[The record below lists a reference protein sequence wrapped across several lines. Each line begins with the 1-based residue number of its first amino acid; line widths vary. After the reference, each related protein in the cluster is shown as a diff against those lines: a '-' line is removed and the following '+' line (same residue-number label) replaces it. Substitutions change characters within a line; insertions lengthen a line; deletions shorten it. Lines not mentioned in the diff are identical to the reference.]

1 MPPCPGDEGIAVGCA
16 AFGWHQRHLLLPSTS
31 DSSGPLE
38 DRSQS
43 SNSLAPPLTSYA
55 PAPNGADR
63 SARIANAGGGSEE
76 TLGHGVSAGMGMRVG
91 GGGEK
96 ARVDDV
102 RGLPGGV
109 EFGGRGV
116 ASGELCTPLW
126 GRAWSADDVED
137 EIAECGAWIDV
148 RDAEGVEVG
157 GVALMNWPAVV
168 FSFYL

>member
-1 MPPCPGDEGIAVGCA
+1 
-16 AFGWHQRHLLLPSTS
+16 
-31 DSSGPLE
+31 
-38 DRSQS
+38 
-43 SNSLAPPLTSYA
+43 
-55 PAPNGADR
+55 
-63 SARIANAGGGSEE
+63 
-76 TLGHGVSAGMGMRVG
+76 MRVG

-109 EFGGRGV
+109 GIGGRGV